1 MSQEDRGRW
10 LIIGATF
17 FWGTSATL
25 ARFLF
30 RDLAIPPLVVVELR
44 LAISAIVLVAWL
56 AWRRPSLLVVPPRSL
71 PELFVLSVLGVA
83 MIQATYYYSISVLG
97 VGLSIL
103 IQYLAPILIVI
114 WEILRGARPGARTG
128 LIVAAALAGT
138 ALLVGQVGPAAS
150 HIRPIDW
157 LIGFSSAFTFA
168 FYIVYSKRVL
178 RQHPPETVQVYSFV
192 IAAAFWMIA
201 VPPTKILSA
210 GYSTDLW
217 LLFLVIA
224 PISALIP
231 FAMFLA
237 GLRRLPS
244 TEVSILATV
253 EPLIAVL
260 SAWIFLGEGLG
271 PLQWIGGALVLA
283 AATMAS
289 TGSGI
294 GMKAPAR
301 TAGSRATARDS

>member
-1 MSQEDRGRW
+1 MSQESRGRW
-10 LIIGATF
+10 LIVGATF

-44 LAISAIVLVAWL
+44 LAISALVLLAWL
-56 AWRRPSLLVVPPRSL
+56 AWRRPGLLAISPKSLPSLLV
-71 PELFVLSVLGVA
+71 LSVVGVA
-83 MIQATYYYSISVLG
+83 MIQGTYYYSISVLG

-128 LIVAAALAGT
+128 LIVAAALTGT
-138 ALLVGQVGPAAS
+138 ALLVGQVGPEAARA
-150 HIRPIDW
+150 RPIDW

-178 RQHPPETVQVYSFV
+178 QRLAPETVQVYSFV
-192 IAAAFWMIA
+192 IAAAFWMLV
-201 VPPTKILSA
+201 VPPGRILAA
-210 GYSTDLW
+210 GYSSSMW
-217 LLFLVIA
+217 VLFLVIA

-244 TEVSILATV
+244 TEVGILATV

-260 SAWIFLGEGLG
+260 SAWLFLGEGLRS
-271 PLQWIGGALVLA
+271 LQWLGAVLVLA
-283 AATMAS
+283 AAMMAS

-294 GMKAPAR
+294 GMTKGDAAN
-301 TAGSRATARDS
+301 ATSP

>member
-1 MSQEDRGRW
+1 MSQESRGRW
-10 LIIGATF
+10 LIVGATF

-44 LAISAIVLVAWL
+44 LAISALVLLAWL
-56 AWRRPSLLVVPPRSL
+56 AWRRPGLLAISPKSLPSLLV
-71 PELFVLSVLGVA
+71 LSVVGVA
-83 MIQATYYYSISVLG
+83 MIQGTYYYSISVLG

-128 LIVAAALAGT
+128 LIVAAALTGT
-138 ALLVGQVGPAAS
+138 ALLVGQVGPEAARA
-150 HIRPIDW
+150 RPIDW

-178 RQHPPETVQVYSFV
+178 QRLAPETVQVYSFV
-192 IAAAFWMIA
+192 IAAAFWMLV
-201 VPPTKILSA
+201 VPPGRILAA
-210 GYSTDLW
+210 GYSSSMW
-217 LLFLVIA
+217 ALFLVIA

-244 TEVSILATV
+244 TEVGILATV

-260 SAWIFLGEGLG
+260 SAWLFLGEGLRS
-271 PLQWIGGALVLA
+271 LQWLGAVLVLA
-283 AATMAS
+283 AAMMAS

-294 GMKAPAR
+294 GMTKGDAAN
-301 TAGSRATARDS
+301 ATSP